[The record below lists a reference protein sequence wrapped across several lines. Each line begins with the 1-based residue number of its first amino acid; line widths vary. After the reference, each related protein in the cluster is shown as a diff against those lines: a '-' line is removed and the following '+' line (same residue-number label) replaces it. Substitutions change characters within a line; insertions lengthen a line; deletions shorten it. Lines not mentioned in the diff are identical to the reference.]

1 VQLPHT
7 NLLVKPQL
15 CSVLLVLQEI
25 RSFEGFNSPWYK
37 QLLFVLLGIC
47 TFGLLF
53 LVAKWSLRVR
63 TALRL
68 SRCPLKQAKFV
79 RVTVR
84 GLWFATLCCD
94 DTGSLSHQGA
104 CCTLCRQQL
113 CDGQAIMAGLQHR
126 TELTN

>member
-1 VQLPHT
+1 M
-7 NLLVKPQL
+7 
-15 CSVLLVLQEI
+15 QEI

-84 GLWFATLCCD
+84 GPHCMMACRVDAGMIDSPRFLLC
-94 DTGSLSHQGA
+94 TG
-104 CCTLCRQQL
+104 TDCRNKL
-113 CDGQAIMAGLQHR
+113 CDVQAMLVTAAARSLQVVAIAPSSAVSV
-126 TELTN
+126 